1 MNTGHLNGSLTLELT
16 GVDSYY
22 GELQVLREASLN
34 VKKGEVVA
42 LFGPNGHGKS
52 TLLKAIAGIQPPAA
66 GSIRLHQQEIAGLES
81 DKIVEKGVALIPE
94 DRHLFPE
101 MTVLENLMMGAF
113 NRNARKR
120 MDENLDMVYSLFPK
134 LTERKKQLAST
145 LSGGE
150 ARMLAVGRGM
160 MSDASMLLIDEPSI
174 GLSPLMKRSV
184 FEAVRQ
190 IKQKGGFSIL
200 IVEQEVDYPLSVADR
215 VYLLKKGQIVM
226 ECPAADITKKEIE
239 KAYF

>member
-1 MNTGHLNGSLTLELT
+1 MNSEYLDAPFALELT
-16 GVDSYY
+16 DVDSYY
-22 GELQVLREASLN
+22 GELQVLRQASLFVN
-34 VKKGEVVA
+34 KGEVVA

-52 TLLKAIAGIQPPAA
+52 TLLKAIAGLQPHAA
-66 GSIRLHQQEIAGLES
+66 GSIRLHSEEIAGLES
-81 DKIVEKGVALIPE
+81 DKIVEKGIALIPE

-101 MTVLENLMMGAF
+101 MSVLENLMMGAF
-113 NRNARKR
+113 NRSARKQFQK
-120 MDENLDMVYSLFPK
+120 NLDMVYSLFPK
-134 LTERKKQLAST
+134 LNERKKQLAST

-174 GLSPLMKRSV
+174 GLSPLMKKSV
-184 FEAVRQ
+184 FEAVRK
-190 IKQKGGFSIL
+190 IKEKGGFSIL

-226 ECPAADITKKEIE
+226 ESPAADITKKEIE

>member
-52 TLLKAIAGIQPPAA
+52 TLLKTIAGIQPPAA